1 MRSRPNREAPTVETR
16 AKRMNEVNCMVAF
29 FCAFEGDAWFDPPY
43 CEKEM
48 HSGSFSTLGWI
59 DGPNTV
65 TSFACQ

>member
-1 MRSRPNREAPTVETR
+1 
-16 AKRMNEVNCMVAF
+16 MNEVNCMVAF